1 MGSRDDNMSTNMK
14 TQSPAPPTLGGMP
27 QEETS
32 NAKVMQALTSF
43 RQSVEQRID
52 NMHKDFHNELEV
64 NTQKTMDS
72 TILEVG
78 ALTAKLSD

>member
-14 TQSPAPPTLGGMP
+14 TPSPVPPTLGGMP
-27 QEETS
+27 QVETS
-32 NAKVMQALTSF
+32 NAQVMQALTSF
-43 RQSVEQRID
+43 RQNVEQRID

-64 NTQKTMDS
+64 NKTMDS

-78 ALTAKLSD
+78 ALTAKVE